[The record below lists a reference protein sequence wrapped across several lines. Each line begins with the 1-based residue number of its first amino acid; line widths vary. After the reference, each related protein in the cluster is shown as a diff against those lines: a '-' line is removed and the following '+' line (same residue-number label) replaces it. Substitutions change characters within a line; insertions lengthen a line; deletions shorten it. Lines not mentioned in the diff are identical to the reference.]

1 MPLVSKH
8 YQTNLMRKKDF
19 LIALCAMLL
28 ALSLPAEGQQP
39 KEIPRLG
46 FLSAGSSSV
55 YSSRNEAFRQGLRDL
70 GYAEGKNITIDYRFA
85 EGKLERLPDLAAE
98 LVRLKVDILVTAGVP
113 QLLAAK
119 HATSTIPIVAAGAG
133 DLLST
138 GLVASLS
145 RPGGNITGLTSV
157 VADVVGKQLEL
168 LREAVPKLT
177 RVGVLW
183 DAADPGGARNF
194 KLMEVTAQALGV
206 QVQRL
211 EVRGP
216 DEFESAFRAATGA
229 RAHAMMILQSNL
241 TNTHLKRIVELAAKS
256 RLATMLGESGLMDAG
271 GLMSY
276 GPNYAHL
283 FRRAATYVDK
293 ILKGA
298 KPAYLPVEQPTK
310 FEFVINLKTAK
321 QIGLTIPPNVLAR
334 ADKVIK

>member
-157 VADVVGKQLEL
+157 VADVVGKQL
-168 LREAVPKLT
+168 
-177 RVGVLW
+177 
-183 DAADPGGARNF
+183 
-194 KLMEVTAQALGV
+194 
-206 QVQRL
+206 
-211 EVRGP
+211 
-216 DEFESAFRAATGA
+216 
-229 RAHAMMILQSNL
+229 
-241 TNTHLKRIVELAAKS
+241 
-256 RLATMLGESGLMDAG
+256 
-271 GLMSY
+271 
-276 GPNYAHL
+276 
-283 FRRAATYVDK
+283 
-293 ILKGA
+293 
-298 KPAYLPVEQPTK
+298 
-310 FEFVINLKTAK
+310 
-321 QIGLTIPPNVLAR
+321 
-334 ADKVIK
+334 